1 MVDYF
6 TASRSSDCR
15 GSAQIGSLT
24 TLRHDHL
31 ACIDDTAC
39 PGRKIAFLK
48 KKKNFN
54 EHALNRELVPLKT
67 QQIPKEART
76 DKIEED

>member
-6 TASRSSDCR
+6 TASWSSDCR

-24 TLRHDHL
+24 TLRHDHI

-48 KKKNFN
+48 KK
-54 EHALNRELVPLKT
+54 
-67 QQIPKEART
+67 
-76 DKIEED
+76 IEF